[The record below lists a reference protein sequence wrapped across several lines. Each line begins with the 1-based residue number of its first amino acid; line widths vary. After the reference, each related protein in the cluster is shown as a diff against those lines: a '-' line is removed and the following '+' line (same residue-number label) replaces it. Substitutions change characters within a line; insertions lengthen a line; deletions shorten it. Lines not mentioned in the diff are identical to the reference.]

1 MKFLFD
7 ENCSPTNKFLEAHP
21 GCKNVKY
28 QLGEGVKDDTILQ
41 KSNKEEFVI
50 VTRDIEFALDAL
62 TDGFY
67 VIYRD
72 VEKLKTSFLR
82 TIEFD
87 ESIIIDFNKF
97 NIKL

>member
-1 MKFLFD
+1 MKYLFD

-28 QLGEGVKDDTILQ
+28 QLGQGIKDDKILQ
-41 KSNKEEFVI
+41 QSDKDEFVI

-72 VEKLKTSFLR
+72 VEKSKTSFLK
-82 TIEFD
+82 TSAFD
-87 ESIIIDFNKF
+87 EAIISDFNKF
-97 NIKL
+97 DIKL

>member
-7 ENCSPTNKFLEAHP
+7 ENCSPTNKFLDAHP
-21 GCKNVKY
+21 GCENVKY
-28 QLGEGVKDDTILQ
+28 QLGQGVKDDTILQ
-41 KSNKEEFVI
+41 RANKDESVI

-72 VEKLKTSFLR
+72 VEKLKTSFLKT
-82 TIEFD
+82 TIFD

-97 NIKL
+97 EIKL